1 MDEKRIF
8 LVEEEILEILEE
20 EMPLENLACFY
31 QKEMFV
37 LSKKP
42 LSSKEKRQKENAS
55 CFHVQAFL
63 DAKEDLP
70 SLLSKTYYSN
80 NKGVLLLTTSKQRVY
95 EAQFLGIDSCFF
107 DTGINDFCS
116 LFATMEVKEAKQFL
130 KTFDKK

>member
-1 MDEKRIF
+1 M
-8 LVEEEILEILEE
+8 
-20 EMPLENLACFY
+20 Y
-31 QKEMFV
+31 QKNESVDKTNSF
-37 LSKKP
+37 
-42 LSSKEKRQKENAS
+42 
-55 CFHVQAFL
+55 FL
-63 DAKEDLP
+63 FFLFSPELKF